1 MYTKALKI
9 FCYALCFFIFIL
21 FCLAL
26 IQYPGK
32 GYIYI
37 LFTLTLNALLFFGF
51 RKDRIFFDTFIGL
64 FFWLGYWLKFSF
76 RMAFMGGKFHEPVGV
91 NFDYSGASYDH
102 ALLVTACGVVAL
114 LLVSFIRGRFLF
126 SYPEENREICLDGL
140 FAFYKKYRKTVWLAF
155 FMVFVTVAMTNAYF
169 GIYQRGTIP
178 RTQLPYKLGGIYT
191 WLLLFGTA
199 SISALLLEFELILN
213 KKTTYSVVT
222 LGLMESFFSSVSM
235 LSRGMVLNVG
245 ALAIGAMKSLK
256 MHYITPTFRFY
267 LIVSCMFIFLFGI
280 SIVAVMQLRIYHY
293 SENLLGFST
302 QRPKITLSGTSY
314 NTNILI
320 LDRWVGIEGTIAVS
334 SYPKLG
340 WDLWKQ
346 AWKEKYSNQGTS
358 FYDLEIASSGYT
370 KMDFYK
376 HHFISLPGIL
386 AFFYYPGSFAFLFVT
401 MFLAG
406 TLAAAIEISIYK
418 LSGSNV
424 ILTSLLAQVVASR
437 YAHFGYVP
445 GQSYLLFGTLG
456 MNVILIFLLNRFLLF
471 HYKKPC
477 RAEAQ
482 TRLPKEPESI

>member
-1 MYTKALKI
+1 MYNKVFKI
-9 FCYALCFFIFIL
+9 FCYALCFLIFTL

-32 GYIYI
+32 RYIYI
-37 LFTLTLNALLFFGF
+37 LFTLILNALLFFGF

-76 RMAFMGGKFHEPVGV
+76 RMAFMGGKFYEPVGL

-102 ALLVTACGVVAL
+102 ALLVTACGVAAL
-114 LLVSFIRGRFLF
+114 LLVSFIRGRFFF
-126 SYPEENREICLDGL
+126 SYPKKNREICLEGL
-140 FAFYKKYRKTVWLAF
+140 FEFYKKYRKTVWLVF
-155 FMVFVTVAMTNAYF
+155 FIVFVTVAVTNAYY
-169 GIYQRGTIP
+169 GIYQRGTVS

-213 KKTTYSVVT
+213 KKISYSVVI
-222 LGLMESFFSSVSM
+222 LSLLESFFSSVSM

-256 MHYITPTFRFY
+256 MHSITPTFRFY

-280 SIVAVMQLRIYHY
+280 SIVAVTQLRIYQY
-293 SENLLGFST
+293 SDRPGFLWFADSA
-302 QRPKITLSGTSY
+302 QRPKITFSGTSHEAK
-314 NTNILI
+314 ILI

-334 SYPKLG
+334 SYPELG

-358 FYDLEIASSGYT
+358 FYDLEIVSSGYT
-370 KMDFYK
+370 KMDFSK

-386 AFFYYPGSFAFLFVT
+386 AFFYYPGSFVFLFSS
-401 MFLAG
+401 MFLLGAMAAG
-406 TLAAAIEISIYK
+406 IEISIYK
-418 LSGSNV
+418 LSDSNV
-424 ILTSLLAQVVASR
+424 ILCSLLAQVVAYR

-445 GQSYLLFGTLG
+445 GRSYLLFGTIGL
-456 MNVILIFLLNRFLLF
+456 NVLLIYSINKLLLSWNR
-471 HYKKPC
+471 K
-477 RAEAQ
+477 Q
-482 TRLPKEPESI
+482 

>member
-1 MYTKALKI
+1 MYTKVIKY
-9 FCYALCFFIFIL
+9 FCFALCSLIFIL
-21 FCLAL
+21 FCLAF

-32 GYIYI
+32 RYIYI
-37 LFTLTLNALLFFGF
+37 LFTLILNALLFFGF

-76 RMAFMGGKFHEPVGV
+76 RMAFMGGKFHEPVGL

-102 ALLVTACGVVAL
+102 ALLVTACGVAAL
-114 LLVSFIRGRFLF
+114 LLVSFIRGRFFF
-126 SYPEENREICLDGL
+126 SYPEENRGICLDGL
-140 FAFYKKYRKTVWLAF
+140 FTFYKKYRKTVWLVF
-155 FMVFVTVAMTNAYF
+155 FMVFATVAVTNAYY

-213 KKTTYSVVT
+213 KKTTYLVVT
-222 LGLMESFFSSVSM
+222 LGLLESFFSSVSM

-245 ALAIGAMKSLK
+245 ALAIGAMKNLK
-256 MHYITPTFRFY
+256 MHSITPTFRFS

-280 SIVAVMQLRIYHY
+280 SIVTVTQLRIYQY
-293 SENLLGFST
+293 SDSD
-302 QRPKITLSGTSY
+302 RPEITFSGTSR
-314 NTNILI
+314 NAKILI

-358 FYDLEIASSGYT
+358 FYDLEIASSVYT
-370 KMDFYK
+370 RMDFSK

-386 AFFYYPGSFAFLFVT
+386 AFFYYPGSFSFLFVT

-424 ILTSLLAQVVASR
+424 ILTSLLAQVIASR
-437 YAHFGYVP
+437 YVHFGYVP

-477 RAEAQ
+477 RSEAQ
-482 TRLPKEPESI
+482 PRLQKEHTSV

>member
-9 FCYALCFFIFIL
+9 FCYILCFFIFIL

-32 GYIYI
+32 RYIYI
-37 LFTLTLNALLFFGF
+37 LFTLILNVLLLFGF
-51 RKDRIFFDTFIGL
+51 RKERIFFDTFIGL

-76 RMAFMGGKFHEPVGV
+76 RMAFMGGKFFEPVGS

-102 ALLVTACGVVAL
+102 ALLVTACGVAAL
-114 LLVSFIRGRFLF
+114 VMVSFIRGRFFF
-126 SYPEENREICLDGL
+126 SYPEENRGICLDGL
-140 FAFYKKYRKTVWLAF
+140 FTFYKKYRKAAWFAF
-155 FMVFVTVAMTNAYF
+155 FMVFVTVAVTNAYF

-178 RTQLPYKLGGIYT
+178 RTQLPYKFGGVYT

-199 SISALLLEFELILN
+199 SISALLLEFELVLN
-213 KKTTYSVVT
+213 KKITYSVVT
-222 LGLMESFFSSVSM
+222 LGLLESFFSSVSM
-235 LSRGMVLNVG
+235 LSRGMVLNVA

-280 SIVAVMQLRIYHY
+280 STVAVMQLRIYQY
-293 SENLLGFST
+293 ADST
-302 QRPKITLSGTSY
+302 QRPKINFSGTSR
-314 NTNILI
+314 NAKILI

-334 SYPKLG
+334 SYPELG

-346 AWKEKYSNQGTS
+346 AWKEKYSNLGTS
-358 FYDLEIASSGYT
+358 FYDLEIASSVYT
-370 KMDFYK
+370 KMDFSK

-386 AFFYYPGSFAFLFVT
+386 AFFYYPGSFAFLFIS

-406 TLAAAIEISIYK
+406 TLAAVIEVLIFK

-471 HYKKPC
+471 HYKKRDFEKHPI
-477 RAEAQ
+477 
-482 TRLPKEPESI
+482 LS